1 MSEVIAIIPAAGC
14 GSRMKA
20 AVPKQYI
27 KFGRSTMLELTA
39 GKLARVLGAENVYIG
54 VSPEDAY
61 AADLDLKSMHVL
73 RTGGATRAQTVANT
87 LRAAIEAGAAGKD
100 DLVLVHD
107 AARPLVE
114 ESDIC
119 RLIEAAKEH
128 IARGTASGCVLAI
141 AVADTVK
148 PTARDAVRALHAMGI
163 ATMMLTGDNA
173 KTAEAIRRRVGVGR
187 AVAETL
193 PQDKAR
199 IVGELRAQGK
209 TVAMVGD
216 GVNDAPALAGADVG
230 IAIGAGADVAIE
242 AADIVLMRGDPLGVP
257 AAIALSRATLR
268 TIKENLF
275 WAFCYN
281 LVGIPVAAGCL
292 YAAWGLRLSPMLAAL
307 AMGCSSVLVVA
318 NALRLRGFRPRLP
331 HAGAGGQAEGREPRP
346 NEPER
351 NAMTKQLTVEGMMCP
366 HCVAHVTRA
375 LEAIPGAANV
385 SVDLATKT
393 ATLTVPPA
401 VADDALRAA
410 VAAAGYTVTAV
421 R

>member
-128 IARGTASGCVLAI
+128 IARSLF
-141 AVADTVK
+141 
-148 PTARDAVRALHAMGI
+148 
-163 ATMMLTGDNA
+163 
-173 KTAEAIRRRVGVGR
+173 
-187 AVAETL
+187 
-193 PQDKAR
+193 Q
-199 IVGELRAQGK
+199 AQNQHWLIIWK
-209 TVAMVGD
+209 
-216 GVNDAPALAGADVG
+216 
-230 IAIGAGADVAIE
+230 
-242 AADIVLMRGDPLGVP
+242 
-257 AAIALSRATLR
+257 
-268 TIKENLF
+268 K
-275 WAFCYN
+275 
-281 LVGIPVAAGCL
+281 
-292 YAAWGLRLSPMLAAL
+292 
-307 AMGCSSVLVVA
+307 
-318 NALRLRGFRPRLP
+318 
-331 HAGAGGQAEGREPRP
+331 
-346 NEPER
+346 
-351 NAMTKQLTVEGMMCP
+351 
-366 HCVAHVTRA
+366 
-375 LEAIPGAANV
+375 
-385 SVDLATKT
+385 
-393 ATLTVPPA
+393 
-401 VADDALRAA
+401 
-410 VAAAGYTVTAV
+410 
-421 R
+421 